1 MVSVVAGDGLARRIL
16 AYVERLR
23 LLGRGA
29 EAEVG
34 LGSFAGLPA
43 VYKVRKPKPY
53 MHPRLAQ
60 DLVFKRTR
68 KEAKAISR
76 VRRAGV
82 RVPAVYAVLPDVG
95 VIVLEYVEGRRLR
108 DLFDV
113 DPDEAIRHVATAGR
127 YLALM
132 HKAGVAHGDYT
143 TSNMIV
149 RDGFLYVIDFGL
161 ADFTVSIEERATDVH
176 LFRRSLESAHARW
189 ARRAYEEFAR
199 AYVSELGS
207 EGRRVLDRAEEIRLR
222 GRYVEERRKSVWA
235 RVGEA

>member
-1 MVSVVAGDGLARRIL
+1 MVPMATGDGLADRIL
-16 AYVERLR
+16 AYVNKLK

-29 EAEVG
+29 EAEVR
-34 LGSFAGLPA
+34 LGFFAGLPA
-43 VYKVRKPKPY
+43 VYKIRKPKPY
-53 MHPRLAQ
+53 MHPRLAR

-68 KEAKAISR
+68 KESKAVTR

-82 RVPAVYAVLPDVG
+82 RAPAVYAVLPDVG
-95 VIVLEYVEGRRLR
+95 VIVLEYVRGPRLR
-108 DLFDV
+108 DLFDA
-113 DPDEAIRHVATAGR
+113 DPNEALKHVAAAGR
-127 YLALM
+127 YLALI
-132 HKAGVAHGDYT
+132 HRAGVVHGDYT

-149 RDGFLYVIDFGL
+149 RESSLYVIDFGL

-189 ARRAYEEFAR
+189 ARRAYEEFSK
-199 AYVSELGS
+199 AYVSEFGE
-207 EGRRVLDRAEEIRLR
+207 EGVKVLARAEEIRLR